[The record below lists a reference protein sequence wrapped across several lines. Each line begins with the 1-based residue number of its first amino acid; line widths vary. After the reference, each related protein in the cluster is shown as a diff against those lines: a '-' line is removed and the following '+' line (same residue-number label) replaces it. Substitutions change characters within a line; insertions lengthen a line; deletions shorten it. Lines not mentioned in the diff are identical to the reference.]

1 MKNVLAANTKTSLGT
16 IGEGGG
22 LGPFGG
28 IKFSSGAD
36 AMTKLTSI
44 VSAVIGFLTIVAAIW
59 FFIQVVLGGISWIT
73 AAGDKAKLTTAR
85 DKISNAFIGLVVVVA
100 GWGIV
105 ALAGQFF
112 GWDSILNPDIS
123 KIIFQ

>member
-1 MKNVLAANTKTSLGT
+1 MNNMLAENTKTDLGT

-28 IKFSSGAD
+28 VEFASGAD
-36 AMTKLTSI
+36 AMTKLTGV
-44 VSAVIGFLTIVAAIW
+44 VSAVIGFLTVVAAMW

-73 AAGDKAKLTTAR
+73 AGGDKAKLTTAR
-85 DKISNAFIGLVVVVA
+85 DKISNAFVGLVVVVA

-112 GWDSILNPDIS
+112 GWDNILNPDIN